1 MRAARESGNPQD
13 QCEKF
18 GIDLLAGDFKGFRQG
33 PRENFRKMKEGWEG
47 RSFGDTQPREEAA
60 GIARREGYFAERVD
74 RSYRLLKDERP

>member
-1 MRAARESGNPQD
+1 
-13 QCEKF
+13 
-18 GIDLLAGDFKGFRQG
+18 
-33 PRENFRKMKEGWEG
+33 MKEGWEG